1 MAFALAALL
10 WLAASGQGT
19 APYDLIV
26 EQEWLVLSDGTRLAA
41 TIYRPVA
48 RAGEERFPV
57 LLELLPYRKDDLY
70 LARDYPLHSWFAR
83 RGFIS
88 ARVDIRG
95 TGSSGGVL
103 PDREYSERELSDAR
117 EVIERLAA
125 WPGANGAVGMWG
137 ISWSGFA
144 ALQVGQNPPPALKA
158 ILVAHASEDLYRD
171 DSHFIDGLPA
181 VSWYE
186 LTIDHWNGLPSPADY
201 ATDGTYFAG
210 RFDREPWILQKF
222 RHPRDSAWWRAGRRG
237 PLAIPAYMIGGL
249 HDGYRDAV
257 LRVAADAE
265 APVIAEIGPWGHSWP
280 NTGGPGPAHEWGE
293 RAVRWWNHWLR
304 GDDTGILDDPPL
316 AMFVRSG
323 AVTDSATG
331 TTPGEWRWAD
341 LPYQPAGLLTFEA
354 VAPRRL
360 RPAGSGEPAPR
371 AAESLAQDP
380 ASGTNSGLLWWEVP
394 ADMRRDDAGA
404 LTYDGAPVAD
414 PIVIAGIATARLQ
427 IGAGDCAAHWIVR
440 LEDVRPDGRVDFV
453 TGGAGGGCEATAS
466 APDQTTLTIPL
477 RFATW
482 TFRPGHR
489 IRLAVTN
496 AQFPM
501 VWPSPRPHT
510 SLVLGSNATR
520 IELPRP
526 RLRPGRGPVWP
537 APQRRDPTPGLE
549 RVESDAPAYSRV
561 VRDRYAG
568 TVSVEEAWGE
578 ARRFGARQWF
588 DRIAYAHR
596 VHEREPANA
605 TFEGEA
611 RFAAILD
618 GRSVEVI
625 TTLTVESDVSWFTV
639 IFERRLFVDGASART
654 RTWRERFGR

>member
-10 WLAASGQGT
+10 WLAASSQGAT
-19 APYDLIV
+19 GYEFVV

-48 RAGEERFPV
+48 RTSGERFPA

-70 LARDYPLHSWFAR
+70 LARDYPLHAWFAR

-88 ARVDIRG
+88 ARVDLRG
-95 TGSSGGVL
+95 TGTSGGVL
-103 PDREYSERELSDAR
+103 PNREYSERELADAV
-117 EVIERLAA
+117 EVIERLARLR
-125 WPGANGAVGMWG
+125 GSNGAVGMWG
-137 ISWSGFA
+137 ISWGGFT
-144 ALQVGQNPPPALKA
+144 ALQVGLNPPPALKA

-186 LTIDHWNGLPSPADY
+186 LTIDHWNGLPSPAAY
-201 ATDGTYFAG
+201 ATDETYFAE

-222 RHPRDSAWWRAGRRG
+222 RHPRDGAWWRAGGRG
-237 PLAIPAYMIGGL
+237 PLAVPAYMIGGL

-257 LRVAADAE
+257 LRVAADAT

-280 NTGGPGPAHEWGE
+280 NTGGPGPPHEWGE

-304 GDDTGILDDPPL
+304 GDDTGILDEPAL
-316 AMFVRSG
+316 ALFVQPG
-323 AVTDSATG
+323 AAAGDATVAAR
-331 TTPGEWRWAD
+331 GEWRWAD
-341 LPYQPAGLLTFEA
+341 LPYAPAGVLTLEA
-354 VAPRRL
+354 VAAREL
-360 RPAGSGEPAPR
+360 RPAGAGAPPPR
-371 AAESLAQDP
+371 ASETLIQDP
-380 ASGTNSGLLWWEVP
+380 ASGTTSGLLWWEVP
-394 ADMRRDDAGA
+394 SDMRRDDAGA
-404 LTYDGAPVAD
+404 LTYDGAPLAAPV
-414 PIVIAGIATARLQ
+414 VIAGIPTARLR

-453 TGGAGGGCEATAS
+453 TGGAGGACAEAGS
-466 APDQTTLTIPL
+466 AAGPTELTIPL
-477 RFATW
+477 RFTTW

-501 VWPSPRPHT
+501 VWPSPLLRT
-510 SLVLGSNATR
+510 SLELGTGATR
-520 IELPRP
+520 IELPLP

-537 APQRRDPTPGLE
+537 APQRRESTPQLE
-549 RVESDAPAYSRV
+549 RLESDAPAYSRV

-578 ARRFGARQWF
+578 VRRLGTRQWS

-596 VHEREPANA
+596 VNEREPAKA
-605 TFEGEA
+605 AFEGEA
-611 RFAAILD
+611 RFAAALD
-618 GRSVEVI
+618 GRSIEV
-625 TTLTVESDVSWFTV
+625 TTLLTVESDAAWFTV
-639 IFERRLFVDGASART
+639 TFERHLVVDGAPART
-654 RTWRERFGR
+654 RTWRERFAR